1 MCKLLTISDVSKLMQ
16 LHKWTVIRYIR
27 LGAVVGNKNVKLKA
41 SLLGRGWRIRPE
53 ELDKFIKATQIK

>member
-1 MCKLLTISDVSKLMQ
+1 MQ